1 MNGFGVWLKVQVQVC
16 LRLGF
21 SQLPI
26 STKNMQNQ
34 NLNEDRKQPVELNEI
49 RKCAR
54 KGMDIVRPMQGLSDV
69 YRLLESIETA
79 LTRRMDEEAAREEYH
94 DCES

>member
-1 MNGFGVWLKVQVQVC
+1 LG
-16 LRLGF
+16 LGF

-26 STKNMQNQ
+26 LTKNMKNQ
-34 NLNEDRKQPVELNEI
+34 NLNEDQRQPVELNEI

-54 KGMDIVRPMQGLSDV
+54 KGMDIVRPIQGLSDV

-79 LTRRMDEEAAREEYH
+79 LTRSIDAETAREEYH